1 MKSVNVAFIVF
12 VLLVSTANT
21 VFANKLA
28 NGTSL
33 RSKHYATCAMGA
45 TPRESFYVRGHYVIS
60 TSKVRYIGS
69 CSPNKQKYHSYRL
82 SAYNYQN
89 YMN

>member
-1 MKSVNVAFIVF
+1 MKSVKVVFIIF
-12 VLLVSTANT
+12 VLLVSTVGMAS
-21 VFANKLA
+21 ANKLA
-28 NGTSL
+28 DGTSL

-69 CSPNKQKYHSYRL
+69 CSPNKQKPQTSRKMQL
-82 SAYNYQN
+82 KSFS
-89 YMN
+89 